1 MHTDEELRQ
10 LEADN
15 LERGTRVWTT
25 HFFSH
30 FGSSETERSDFRDA
44 LREAGFGTTR
54 RFAEIGTDEEVSAY
68 GYWHHWAFTV
78 FDADPAMLRRAD
90 GRARSIAN
98 ERGVRYDGWKVQR
111 HAPVETGQP
120 RLADD

>member
-1 MHTDEELRQ
+1 MTTEEELRQ

-25 HFFSH
+25 HFCSH

-44 LREAGFGTTR
+44 LRQAGFGTTG
-54 RFAEIGTDEEVSAY
+54 RFAQIATDEEVSGD

-78 FDADPAMLRRAD
+78 FDADPETLRSAD
-90 GRARSIAN
+90 ERARRIASARRSI
-98 ERGVRYDGWKVQR
+98 R
-111 HAPVETGQP
+111 
-120 RLADD
+120 RLEGSTTRAL